1 MKGSFNLQLPKT
13 QYHATWDV
21 NILLNH
27 LQNMN
32 TDSDMKKSKKIV

>member
-21 NILLNH
+21 NILLFA
-27 LQNMN
+27 
-32 TDSDMKKSKKIV
+32 KYEYR